1 MADDPDV
8 LTDVL
13 QLDVFR
19 FFLVLTRLGA
29 AMMLLPGIGGHLVS
43 MRIRLWLAVSISFL
57 MLPVLGAQFST
68 VPKTLGGMTLIVFGE
83 IVIGLYIG
91 TVVSFIMSVL
101 SLAGSM
107 IGYQI
112 GLTNAFSFDPIAQQQ
127 SQVVTGFLSNIGLL
141 AIFSTNLHHLM
152 FQAII
157 ESYALFPPGQS
168 LPWGDFTES
177 LSHLVTETFR
187 VGLQFSAPLVV
198 FGLLFYTGLGLL
210 SRLVPQL
217 QIFFIAQPVQILVG
231 VWMFTM
237 TLPMII
243 SLFLRFFEG
252 GLIPYLIPR

>member
-1 MADDPDV
+1 M
-8 LTDVL
+8 LTEVL

-19 FFLVLTRLGA
+19 FFLVLSRLGS

-43 MRIRLWLAVSISFL
+43 MRIRLWLTVCVSFL
-57 MLPVLGAQFST
+57 MLPLLGVHFAA
-68 VPKTLGGMTLIVFGE
+68 VPKDLAGMVLIVFGE
-83 IVIGLYIG
+83 IVIGLFIG
-91 TVVSFIMSVL
+91 TIVTFIMSVL

-107 IGYQI
+107 IGYQV

-127 SQVVTGFLSNIGLL
+127 SQLLTGFLTNIALL
-141 AIFSTNLHHLM
+141 AIFATDLHHLM

-157 ESYALFPPGQS
+157 ESYALFPPGRT
-168 LPWGDFTES
+168 LPWGDFTET

-231 VWMFTM
+231 VWMFM
-237 TLPMII
+237 MAMPMII
-243 SLFLRFFEG
+243 SLFLRFFED
-252 GLIPYLIPR
+252 GLTPYLIPR